1 MKSFAI
7 RADKLLDSSPALS
20 KQESELLL
28 VRMTWG
34 TRARTAKRLHYTGR
48 HVQNLSSK
56 SRSARRPSRS
66 NYLPFEVD
74 GKQCPKATGVRVE
87 GRREHADGRGR
98 EWRVNEREAKFGV
111 LVWDQASAAVEISQ
125 GKAIADAAVAAG
137 ASQFIWSSLPNI
149 SEMPGGKISVKHFDS
164 KAEVERYIRTLDIKT
179 LPSGPDTSL
188 PLVDIQDVGKFI
200 APALLNP
207 EHYHGKRFACATAL
221 YTLLEM
227 VDTWTKVTGKKV
239 RLAQP
244 ETAAEYTG
252 LPEEQKK
259 KKAKAAGLLGEYG
272 YYGPTGNDD
281 MI

>member
-1 MKSFAI
+1 
-7 RADKLLDSSPALS
+7 
-20 KQESELLL
+20 
-28 VRMTWG
+28 
-34 TRARTAKRLHYTGR
+34 
-48 HVQNLSSK
+48 
-56 SRSARRPSRS
+56 
-66 NYLPFEVD
+66 
-74 GKQCPKATGVRVE
+74 
-87 GRREHADGRGR
+87 
-98 EWRVNEREAKFGV
+98 
-111 LVWDQASAAVEISQ
+111 
-125 GKAIADAAVAAG
+125 
-137 ASQFIWSSLPNI
+137 
-149 SEMPGGKISVKHFDS
+149 MPGGKISVKHFDS
-164 KAEVERYIRTLDIKT
+164 KAEVERYIRTLDIKKDFLISEQGDDGIYVLA

-259 KKAKAAGLLGEYG
+259 KSKGGWTSRRVWLLRA
-272 YYGPTGNDD
+272 DW
-281 MI
+281 